1 MSKGLLKAV
10 DIVTAPGQTASVGG
24 HKDQSHHVDSFST
37 TLPFPKGLN
46 GPLLTNGSNDG
57 SGPSLGQQEESL
69 LFSSPS

>member
-10 DIVTAPGQTASVGG
+10 DIVTAPGQTGSLGG
-24 HKDQSHHVDSFST
+24 HKDQSHHVDSFS

-46 GPLLTNGSNDG
+46 GPLLTNGSDDG
-57 SGPSLGQQEESL
+57 SRPSLGQQEESL